1 MERTRSPAR
10 PRPGVPGAEL
20 AVLVREQAALRRVAT
35 LVAREAAPAEVFG
48 VVAQEVAGSLDIPM
62 ISVVKYGTDGSAT
75 QVGAWGA
82 ANPFPV
88 GLSWTLDG
96 TGVAALVAE
105 TARPARVRD
114 YAEVPGGIAAVL
126 AREAGIRS
134 AVGVPIVVGGTVW
147 GVMLAMWTRI
157 GVPAEVEDRLAGF
170 TELVAT
176 AIANA
181 QARHDLHRVVDEQS
195 ALRRV
200 ATAVAGAAGPE
211 QVFDL
216 VCQETGRLFGADTV
230 NLVHFT
236 PDGVNLTM
244 AGWSGRGVHMPVDTR
259 LPLDGAINELVCR
272 TGAPGRFDTYDGVP
286 GRLAQRL
293 RGLGIRSEVGAPVVV
308 GGHVWG
314 ALIAGTDRPVPLP
327 VGTEDR
333 LARFAELIGTAV
345 GNAADRAELVASR
358 ARIVAAG
365 DAARRRLARDLHDGA
380 QQRLVSVVMSLQLA
394 DQQRDDP
401 AALHR
406 LLIGALDNAR
416 AGIADLRELA
426 AGMHPTILT
435 NRGLRG
441 AARSLADRSAVAV
454 AVTAPEERFA
464 PPVEL
469 AAYFVIAEALTN
481 IDKHASASRAAVRV
495 ARDRDQDAVTIT
507 IDDDGVGGAS
517 FDAGHGLLGLRDRV
531 EALGGTLVL
540 DSPPGQGTHLRATL
554 RAASQSDQ
562 DPR

>member
-1 MERTRSPAR
+1 M
-10 PRPGVPGAEL
+10 L
-20 AVLVREQAALRRVAT
+20 AREQAALRRVAT
-35 LVAREAAPAEVFG
+35 LVAREAAPGEVFG
-48 VVAQEVAGSLDIPM
+48 LVAQEVAGSLDIPM
-62 ISVVKYGTDGSAT
+62 ISVVRFGPDSNAS

-96 TGVAALVAE
+96 TGAAAMVAE

-114 YAEVPGGIAAVL
+114 YAEVPGGIATVL
-126 AREAGIRS
+126 AQEAGIRS
-134 AVGVPIVVGGTVW
+134 AVGVPIVVGGVVW

-157 GVPAEVEDRLAGF
+157 GAPAGVEERLAGF

-181 QARHDLHRVVDEQS
+181 QARDDVHRLVDEQS

-200 ATAVAGAAGPE
+200 ATAVAGVATPE

-216 VCQETGRLFGADTV
+216 VCRETGSLFGGDTV

-236 PDGVNLTM
+236 PDGVNLTV
-244 AGWSGRGVHMPVDTR
+244 AGWSSRGVHVPVGTR
-259 LPLDGAINELVCR
+259 LPLDGAINELVWR
-272 TGAPGRFDTYDGVP
+272 TGAPGRFDTYDSVP
-286 GRLAQRL
+286 GQLAHRL

-314 ALIAGTDRPVPLP
+314 ALIAGTDQPTPLP
-327 VGTEDR
+327 AGTEDR

-365 DAARRRLARDLHDGA
+365 DAARMRLARDLHDGA

-401 AALHR
+401 VALHR
-406 LLIGALDNAR
+406 LLSVALDNAR

-426 AGMHPTILT
+426 AGMHPAILT
-435 NRGLRG
+435 NRGLRA
-441 AARSLADRSAVAV
+441 AARSLADRCAVPV
-454 AVTAPEERFA
+454 SVTAPAERFA
-464 PPVEL
+464 PLVEV

-481 IDKHASASRAAVRV
+481 IDKHASASRADVGV
-495 ARDRDQDAVTIT
+495 AREQDALTIT
-507 IDDDGVGGAS
+507 VDDDGVGGAT
-517 FDAGHGLLGLRDRV
+517 FDAGRGLLGCATGR
-531 EALGGTLVL
+531 ALGGTLVL
-540 DSPPGQGTHLRATL
+540 ESSRGQGTHLRVTL
-554 RAASQSDQ
+554 RVGDQ

>member
-1 MERTRSPAR
+1 
-10 PRPGVPGAEL
+10 
-20 AVLVREQAALRRVAT
+20 
-35 LVAREAAPAEVFG
+35 
-48 VVAQEVAGSLDIPM
+48 
-62 ISVVKYGTDGSAT
+62 
-75 QVGAWGA
+75 
-82 ANPFPV
+82 
-88 GLSWTLDG
+88 
-96 TGVAALVAE
+96 
-105 TARPARVRD
+105 
-114 YAEVPGGIAAVL
+114 
-126 AREAGIRS
+126 
-134 AVGVPIVVGGTVW
+134 
-147 GVMLAMWTRI
+147 
-157 GVPAEVEDRLAGF
+157 LAGF

-345 GNAADRAELVASR
+345 GNAADHAELVASR

-365 DAARRRLARDLHDGA
+365 DAARLRLARDLHDGA

-406 LLIGALDNAR
+406 LLAGALDNAR

-554 RAASQSDQ
+554 RAASQSGSGPEVGREVGHRQ
-562 DPR
+562 LGLRHEPGRARAAEHVFGYGIHLARGEQHPRRVRGAAQQAGDGEPVRAGKVDVHHHRGRPQNGGCGDRRVAVARLAHDLEAAGVQQFAQNGAERRVVVDHQHPGRCHHSTNLAAGLGHRNRDTPNLCPDSGRGCAAGPRLRR

>member
-1 MERTRSPAR
+1 
-10 PRPGVPGAEL
+10 
-20 AVLVREQAALRRVAT
+20 
-35 LVAREAAPAEVFG
+35 
-48 VVAQEVAGSLDIPM
+48 
-62 ISVVKYGTDGSAT
+62 
-75 QVGAWGA
+75 
-82 ANPFPV
+82 
-88 GLSWTLDG
+88 
-96 TGVAALVAE
+96 
-105 TARPARVRD
+105 
-114 YAEVPGGIAAVL
+114 
-126 AREAGIRS
+126 
-134 AVGVPIVVGGTVW
+134 
-147 GVMLAMWTRI
+147 
-157 GVPAEVEDRLAGF
+157 
-170 TELVAT
+170 
-176 AIANA
+176 
-181 QARHDLHRVVDEQS
+181 
-195 ALRRV
+195 
-200 ATAVAGAAGPE
+200 
-211 QVFDL
+211 
-216 VCQETGRLFGADTV
+216 
-230 NLVHFT
+230 
-236 PDGVNLTM
+236 
-244 AGWSGRGVHMPVDTR
+244 
-259 LPLDGAINELVCR
+259 
-272 TGAPGRFDTYDGVP
+272 
-286 GRLAQRL
+286 
-293 RGLGIRSEVGAPVVV
+293 
-308 GGHVWG
+308 
-314 ALIAGTDRPVPLP
+314 
-327 VGTEDR
+327 
-333 LARFAELIGTAV
+333 
-345 GNAADRAELVASR
+345 
-358 ARIVAAG
+358 
-365 DAARRRLARDLHDGA
+365 
-380 QQRLVSVVMSLQLA
+380 VSVVMSLQLA